1 VNDSDPS
8 RSGTIPPLKA
18 GFNQLSNSEALWAFY
33 RIYLEF
39 ILRRVVH
46 DLGNSISGINSLS
59 DYHLRSGVNDSGL
72 EESLELI
79 RDSAEH
85 SRDLLVMVAD
95 LMQPAETAEEPVKPA
110 ELIQEASK
118 IVKMLLPRSVQLEI
132 AQNEDDS
139 STTVSVLRGE
149 FLRKILALA
158 AMDVNHLRIASG
170 KICLGW
176 DREESRIRIFYRS
189 TFNPASDLRSN
200 ARALMEHVSR
210 DVEVS
215 SSGEGEEFTITLS
228 FPLVRLGEPASKSAD

>member
-1 VNDSDPS
+1 MTATLPGSETV
-8 RSGTIPPLKA
+8 PPLKVEL
-18 GFNQLSNSEALWAFY
+18 NQLANADALWAFY

-46 DLGNSISGINSLS
+46 DLGNSIYGINSLS
-59 DYHLRSGVNDSGL
+59 DYHLRSGINDSAL
-72 EESLELI
+72 EESLGLI

-85 SRDLLVMVAD
+85 SRDLLAVVGD
-95 LMQPAETAEEPVKPA
+95 LLQPAETAEEPVRPA

-132 AQNEDDS
+132 AQNEDDAW
-139 STTVSVLRGE
+139 TCVSVVRGD

-158 AMDVNHLRIASG
+158 AMDVNHLRMASG

-176 DREESRIRIFYRS
+176 DRAESRIRIFYRS
-189 TFNPASDLRSN
+189 IFNPASDLRS
-200 ARALMEHVSR
+200 RAASLMEHVSR

-215 SSGEGEEFTITLS
+215 SSRLGEEFTVTLF
-228 FPLVRLGEPASKSAD
+228 FPLVRLDEPASI

>member
-8 RSGTIPPLKA
+8 SSDTVPALKVE
-18 GFNQLSNSEALWAFY
+18 FNQLSNSDALWAFY

-39 ILRRVVH
+39 ILGRVVH
-46 DLGNSISGINSLS
+46 DLGNSIYGINSLS
-59 DYHLRSGVNDSGL
+59 DYHLRSGINDSAL
-72 EESLELI
+72 EESLGLI

-85 SRDLLVMVAD
+85 SRHLLAMVGDLL
-95 LMQPAETAEEPVKPA
+95 QPAETAEEPVRPA

-132 AQNEDDS
+132 AQNEDDA
-139 STTVSVLRGE
+139 STCVSVVRGD

-158 AMDVNHLRIASG
+158 AMDVNHLRMASG

-176 DREESRIRIFYRS
+176 DRAESRIRIFYRS
-189 TFNPASDLRSN
+189 IFNPASDLRS
-200 ARALMEHVSR
+200 RAASLMEHVSR

-215 SSGEGEEFTITLS
+215 SSRLGEEFTVTLF
-228 FPLVRLGEPASKSAD
+228 FPLVRLDEPASI

>member
-18 GFNQLSNSEALWAFY
+18 GFNQLSNSDALWAFY

-46 DLGNSISGINSLS
+46 DLGNSIYGINSLS
-59 DYHLRSGVNDSGL
+59 DYHLRSGINDSAL
-72 EESLELI
+72 EESLGLI

-85 SRDLLVMVAD
+85 SRHLLAMVGDLL
-95 LMQPAETAEEPVKPA
+95 QPAETAEEPVRPA

-132 AQNEDDS
+132 TQNEDDA
-139 STTVSVLRGE
+139 STCVSVVRGD

-158 AMDVNHLRIASG
+158 AMDVNHLRMASG

-176 DREESRIRIFYRS
+176 DRAESRIRIFYRS
-189 TFNPASDLRSN
+189 IVNPASDLRS
-200 ARALMEHVSR
+200 RAASLMEHVSC

-215 SSGEGEEFTITLS
+215 SSRSGEEFTVTLS
-228 FPLVRLGEPASKSAD
+228 FPLVRLDEPASI

>member
-1 VNDSDPS
+1 MNDSDPS
-8 RSGTIPPLKA
+8 WSGAVPPPEVE
-18 GFNQLSNSEALWAFY
+18 FNQLSNSDALWAFY

-46 DLGNSISGINSLS
+46 DLGNSIYGINSLS
-59 DYHLRSGVNDSGL
+59 DYHLRSGINDSAL
-72 EESLELI
+72 EESLGLI

-85 SRDLLVMVAD
+85 SRHLLAMVGDLL
-95 LMQPAETAEEPVKPA
+95 QPAETAEEPVRPA

-132 AQNEDDS
+132 TQNEDDA
-139 STTVSVLRGE
+139 STCVSVVRGD

-158 AMDVNHLRIASG
+158 AMDVNHLRMASG

-176 DREESRIRIFYRS
+176 DRAESRIRIFYRS
-189 TFNPASDLRSN
+189 IVNPASDLRS
-200 ARALMEHVSR
+200 RAASLMEHVSC

-215 SSGEGEEFTITLS
+215 SSRSGEEFTVTLS
-228 FPLVRLGEPASKSAD
+228 FPLVRLDEPASI